1 MVSNDVTIKELKEG
15 ELYKYL
21 GLDENIQYDGSI
33 NKGKILKE
41 YFRRVKA
48 IWSSKLN
55 SRNKTIAHN
64 TFALPILVPTAGI
77 LEWTLQEI
85 EEVDKKTR
93 KLLCMSGNFHRNS
106 DVDRLYVKRKDG
118 GRGLKS
124 FEDSFINRIIG
135 LARHL
140 ERDRTKK
147 TTYYKMFMIM
157 NRKELSG

>member
-1 MVSNDVTIKELKEG
+1 MVSNDVTIKELIEG

-21 GLDENIQYDGSI
+21 GLDENIQYNGSI

-48 IWSSKLN
+48 IWSSELN
-55 SRNKTIAHN
+55 SRNKTITHN
-64 TFALPILVPTAGI
+64 TAGI

-93 KLLCMSGNFHRNS
+93 KLLCMSGNFHKNS

-118 GRGLKS
+118 G
-124 FEDSFINRIIG
+124 EV
-135 LARHL
+135 
-140 ERDRTKK
+140 
-147 TTYYKMFMIM
+147 
-157 NRKELSG
+157 